1 MASCFDRR
9 DVLTFLGS
17 SLAAWPLAAR
27 AEGDSPVI
35 GFLNSASPDP
45 TLQRVAAFRK
55 GLSEMG
61 FERQNAPVEFRW
73 AENQIY
79 RLPGM
84 AADLVRRHV
93 TIIAATGSTASA
105 LAAKRTTSTIPI
117 VFEIG
122 GDPVATGLVDSPDG
136 SGGNMTGVSLNIAA
150 LAQRQLELL
159 REVIPKTSTVAVFLN
174 PDNRN
179 SAAQKAR
186 VEAAAR
192 TMGMQTLVLDVNKE
206 SGFDRPFMTL
216 QQRGADALFVSNDP
230 YFLEWRQEIVS
241 LAARYS
247 VPTIYASRAF
257 VAAGGLMSYGASLSD
272 GYHQVGIYVGRILK
286 GEKPGDL
293 PVVSSNKFQ
302 LAINATTAWALGL
315 NPPAALLSRADEV
328 IQ

>member
-1 MASCFDRR
+1 MTSCFDRR
-9 DVLTFLGS
+9 DVLSILGS
-17 SLAAWPLAAR
+17 SVAAWPFAAR
-27 AEGDSPVI
+27 AEGYAPVI

-45 TLQRVAAFRK
+45 TLQRVAAFRR

-61 FERQNAPVEFRW
+61 FDRQNTAVEFRW

-84 AADLVRRHV
+84 AADLVRRPV
-93 TIIAATGSTASA
+93 TVIAATGSTASA
-105 LAAKRTTSTIPI
+105 LAAKRATSTIPI

-136 SGGNMTGVSLNIAA
+136 SGGNMTGVTLNIGV

-159 REVIPKTSTVAVFLN
+159 RQVIPKVSTVAVFLN

-179 SAAQKAR
+179 SPAQKSR

-192 TMGMQTLVLDVNKE
+192 AVGMQVHILDVNKE
-206 SGFDRPFMTL
+206 SGFDRPFMAL
-216 QQRGADALFVSNDP
+216 QQRGDGALFVSNDP
-230 YFLEWRQEIVS
+230 YFLEWRHEIVS
-241 LAARYS
+241 LAARHS

-257 VAAGGLMSYGASLSD
+257 VAAGGLMSYGASLAE
-272 GYHQVGIYVGRILK
+272 GYHQVGMYVGRILK
-286 GEKPGDL
+286 GEKPGEL
-293 PVVSSNKFQ
+293 PVVTSTKFQ
-302 LAINATTAWALGL
+302 LAINVTTAWALGL
-315 NPPAALLSRADEV
+315 NLPAALLARADEV